1 VFLKLR
7 IPIEYN
13 LAMMFELQPLNPV
26 DYLVIGHLAVDLTS
40 NGPTLGGTAAYASL
54 SAQALGLR
62 VGIVTSFGNE
72 ITTSV
77 LNHIPIISYP
87 TLHSTN
93 FENIQSGS
101 SRIQYVRQ
109 IAAKIDLNLIPDPW
123 KEASI
128 VHLAPIAQEVEPTL
142 ARAFPNSLLGVT
154 PQGWMRAW
162 DSNGLVHPTDWLE
175 ATYVLPKANATVLS
189 IEDIANDEHRIE
201 EMAASCHILAITEAE
216 KGSRVY
222 WNGDVRRFPA
232 PSMQVVEAT
241 GAGDIYA
248 AAFFIRLFDTNDPW
262 EAGRFATQLASFS
275 VTRAGLASAPTAEEI
290 KTCSI
295 EVF

>member
-1 VFLKLR
+1 
-7 IPIEYN
+7 
-13 LAMMFELQPLNPV
+13 MMIELQPLHSV
-26 DYLVIGHLAVDLTS
+26 DYLVIGHLTVDITS
-40 NGPTLGGTAAYASL
+40 NGLLLGGTAAFASL
-54 SAQALGLR
+54 TAQALGLR

-72 ITTSV
+72 IPTSE

-87 TLHSTN
+87 TLHSTT
-93 FENIQSGS
+93 FENIQTSSG
-101 SRIQYVRQ
+101 RIQYIRQ
-109 IAAKIDLNLIPDPW
+109 FAEKIDLNLIPDPW

-128 VHLAPIAQEVEPTL
+128 VHLAPLAQEVEPTL

-162 DSNGLVHPTDWLE
+162 DSNGLVHPTEWLE
-175 ATYVLPKANATVLS
+175 AAYVLSKANATVLS
-189 IEDIANDEHRIE
+189 IEDIANDEHLIE

-216 KGSRVY
+216 KGSRIY

-232 PSMQVVEAT
+232 PSMPVVDAT

-248 AAFFIRLFDTNDPW
+248 AAFFVRLLDTHDPW

-275 VTRAGLASAPTAEEI
+275 ITRVGLASAPTSEEI
-290 KTCSI
+290 KECSI